1 MVRGRAENRAMH
13 VQSYLT
19 QVIHGH
25 SRPNLDQRIDRL
37 LTRGGPH
44 VHVTLLSLFRSGSLR
59 AIMPFVWQQAHQQF
73 GMYRTLFDCRIYED
87 LAQRKNPIKNHCS
100 LKYAPQRYKSLQK
113 M

>member
-1 MVRGRAENRAMH
+1 MH

-25 SRPNLDQRIDRL
+25 SRANLDQRIDRL

-87 LAQRKNPIKNHCS
+87 LAQKQNPIKN
-100 LKYAPQRYKSLQK
+100 LPQIYSTEIQIFAENVGTNSRG
-113 M
+113 